1 MADWNP
7 LANDLFLRAAEIE
20 VPAERRAF
28 LDQQCGGDG
37 VLRAQVE
44 SLLATSEQVGSF
56 LGRPAVQAPAADGAT
71 GVCQPVTEGVGSRIG
86 PYRLLEQLGEGGM
99 GVVYVAEQEEPV
111 RRKVALK
118 IIKPGMDSAQVTARF
133 EVERQA
139 LAMMDHQNIAKVFDA
154 GTTESGLP
162 YFVMELVHGRPITTY
177 CDENKLTPRD
187 RLTLFVPVC
196 QAIQHAHQ
204 KGIIHRDIKPSNV
217 LVTAYD
223 DRPVPK
229 VIDFGVAKAV
239 EQRLTEKT
247 LFTQFGALVGTFEY
261 MSPEQAEM
269 NALGVDTRSDIYSLG
284 VLLYELLTGTTPL
297 ERQRLREAALGEIV
311 RLIKEEEPPPPSVRL
326 STSGAAL
333 ATAAQCRGTEP
344 ARLARLVK
352 GELDWIVMKCLE
364 KDRTRRYETAGGLAR
379 DVEHYLKHE
388 PIVARPSTAWE
399 RTAKWARRRPALAGL
414 LAVSAAATLV
424 LIVGLATAYLVT
436 DSALR
441 REAKAGQDLER
452 SLDNETRAR
461 KDAERT
467 AYYKG
472 IALAHSE
479 WRGNDVQRALQHL
492 AACPSHLRGWEWHYL
507 MRLSQTQR
515 TLSRQPL
522 RWNQSIRCLAFS
534 PDGKRLAVGGDDK
547 LVHVWDLAGGKEV
560 LTLTGHRRSV
570 LRVTFSRDGRRLASA
585 SGGLHVRDASEIKV
599 WDAATGKELLN
610 IPDPE
615 GFNALAFSPDG
626 KRLAAAPSGSRPVK
640 LWDAETGKE
649 LVTLKMDG
657 KLGRQQGHREPEGI
671 VRLEESAEGLA
682 FSPDGFLLA
691 TATPT
696 NHGIQLVIWS
706 ALDGRPEWIHTIYVP
721 NAVNT
726 PGRPGQWM
734 NLVYRPY
741 GQHPELEERQLA
753 VTSDTDDAIR
763 LVIPSTGQV
772 VYTLNGHVGS
782 VRAVAYSPDGRWL
795 ASAGADRTVRLWEV
809 ATGRLL
815 HTLHGHGEEVLG
827 VAFSPDGRKLA
838 SGSGA
843 LAPFSM
849 VGGEVMLWDTH
860 RGQETLVLPEIN
872 PRINVAASS
881 DGRFLAV
888 EGRPGVPAR
897 VQVWALDAGR
907 KVHEATGTQVLAVG
921 GRPDGTLLG
930 LLVQGGPVQVW
941 ALAPPRPVCTL
952 EGWVE
957 QVAFRSNAY
966 GERASFSADGKLVA
980 LADFQNELRVWD
992 AVSGRRLWGL
1002 RFEGHLSPVAFS
1014 PDGRRLVVQV
1024 SAPVA
1029 KGEQPDKYPAD
1040 LRLHDAVTG
1049 QVVVTLKRPGEFKAF
1064 SPDGRFLVLREWDGR
1079 REVKD
1084 KDEFFAALAAQRYV
1098 VRVVDAANG
1107 TERAT
1112 LRPRGRTP
1120 YDVACS
1126 PDGRHVAVAD
1136 WDMKQAEVTVWDLT
1150 TGQPVSTLRGY
1161 HGLLGALT
1169 FSPDGRRLVTGGHD
1183 ETVRLWDPLTGEE
1196 VLTLRGHLGK
1206 VVRLTFTRG
1215 GRCLIS
1221 VGEDHTARVW
1231 DARPMAEGQDPAA
1244 DPK

>member
-1 MADWNP
+1 MAEWNP
-7 LANDLFLRAAEIE
+7 RANDLFLRAAEIE

-28 LDQQCGGDG
+28 LDQQCGDDA

-44 SLLATSEQVGSF
+44 SLLVSSDKVGSF
-56 LGRPAVQAPAADGAT
+56 LDRPAVQVPAANGAT
-71 GVCQPVTEGVGSRIG
+71 GVCQPLTEGVGSRIG
-86 PYRLLEQLGEGGM
+86 PYKLLEQVGEGGM
-99 GVVYVAEQEEPV
+99 GVVYMAEQEEPV

-139 LAMMDHQNIAKVFDA
+139 LALMDHQNIARVFDA
-154 GTTESGLP
+154 GTTGSGLP
-162 YFVMELVHGRPITTY
+162 YFVMELVHGVPITTY
-177 CDENKLTPRD
+177 CDENKLSLRD
-187 RLTLFVPVC
+187 RLSLFVPVC
-196 QAIQHAHQ
+196 QALQHAHQ
-204 KGIIHRDIKPSNV
+204 KGIIHRDVKPSNV
-217 LVTAYD
+217 LVTPYD
-223 DRPVPK
+223 DKPVPK

-239 EQRLTEKT
+239 EQRLTERT

-297 ERQRLREAALGEIV
+297 ERQRLREAAFGEIV
-311 RLIKEEEPPPPSVRL
+311 RQIKEEDPPPPSMRL

-364 KDRTRRYETAGGLAR
+364 KDRSRRYETAGALAR
-379 DVEHYLKHE
+379 DVDHYLKDE
-388 PIVARPSTAWE
+388 PILARPSTAWE
-399 RTAKWARRRPALAGL
+399 RTVKWARRRPALAGL
-414 LAVSAAATLV
+414 LAVSAAATVV
-424 LIVGLATAYLVT
+424 LIVGLATAYLIT
-436 DSALR
+436 ASALQG
-441 REAKAGQDLER
+441 EAEARQALRR

-467 AYYKG
+467 AYYQG
-472 IALAHSE
+472 IALAHSD
-479 WRGNDVQRALQHL
+479 WRGNDVPRALQHL

-507 MRLSQTQR
+507 RRLSQTQR
-515 TLSRQPL
+515 TLSRRPL
-522 RWNQSIRCLAFS
+522 RWNQSVRCLAFS

-585 SGGLHVRDASEIKV
+585 SGGLHTRDASEIKV

-615 GFNALAFSPDG
+615 GFHALAFSPDS

-640 LWDAETGKE
+640 VWDAETGKE
-649 LVTLKMDG
+649 LLTLKMDG
-657 KLGRQQGHREPEGI
+657 KLGRQQGHRDREGI
-671 VRLEESAEGLA
+671 VPLKESAEALA
-682 FSPDGFLLA
+682 FHPGGYDLA
-691 TATPT
+691 TATAT

-726 PGRPGQWM
+726 LGRPGQWL
-734 NLVYRPY
+734 NLVYRPD
-741 GQHPELEERQLA
+741 GQFPQQLA
-753 VTSDTDDAIR
+753 VTSDTDDSIR
-763 LVIPSTGQV
+763 LVKPNTGQV

-782 VRAVAYSPDGRWL
+782 VRALAYSPDSRWL
-795 ASAGADRTVRLWEV
+795 ASAGADRTVRLWDV

-815 HTLHGHGEEVLG
+815 HTLHGHGEEAWC

-838 SGSGA
+838 SGSGSVE
-843 LAPFSM
+843 PFSM

-881 DGRFLAV
+881 DSRSLAV
-888 EGRPGVPAR
+888 DGRHGAPAR
-897 VQVWALDAGR
+897 VQVWDLDAGR
-907 KVHEATGTQVLAVG
+907 KVHEATGAQVLAVG

-930 LLVQGGPVQVW
+930 LLVQGGAVQVW

-957 QVAFRSNAY
+957 RVPFHTNVY
-966 GERASFSADGKLVA
+966 DERASFSPDGKLVA

-1002 RFEGHLSPVAFS
+1002 RFEGHLPPVAFS
-1014 PDGRRLVVQV
+1014 PDGRRLAVQV

-1029 KGEQPDKYPAD
+1029 QGEQPDKYPAD

-1049 QVVVTLKRPGEFKAF
+1049 QVVLTLKRPGELKAF

-1084 KDEFFAALAAQRYV
+1084 KDEFFAALAAQRHV
-1098 VRVVDAANG
+1098 VRVVDAADG

-1126 PDGRHVAVAD
+1126 PDGRYVAVAD

-1161 HGLLGALT
+1161 HSLLGALT

-1183 ETVRLWDPLTGEE
+1183 ETVRLWEPLTGEE

-1206 VVRLTFTRG
+1206 VKRLVFTRD
-1215 GRCLIS
+1215 RRRLIS

-1244 DPK
+1244 GPK